1 MAVDP
6 HRLFMSVEEYLELDG
21 NGLDARYEYIDGV
34 VTMLAGGTTNHS
46 RISVNMVSLLQATLR
61 GSPCEVFN
69 SNLRVSISS
78 TRYVLP
84 DASVSCDPHDLEGE
98 NDIIYSP
105 RVIVEVLSPSTE
117 ATDRGKKFR
126 YYQSCPSIQEYV
138 LISTQEQAIEG
149 SLRPRRLSEYIGQEK
164 IKGNLSILLEAARRR
179 NESVDHVLLYGPPGL
194 GKTTLCNIIAVE
206 MGVNLKTTSGPAIEH
221 AGDLASILTSLQ
233 AGEVLFIGEKHPLS
247 PAGEKCPYSA
257 FEDLAICCGIRK
269 APGRRALRLSLPP
282 FLFVSTTPP
291 GSPLTA

>member
-6 HRLFMSVEEYLELDG
+6 HRLFMSVEEYLELDR
-21 NGLDARYEYIDGV
+21 NSLDARYEYIDGV

-46 RISVNMVSLLQATLR
+46 RISVNMVSLLQAALR
-61 GSPCEVFN
+61 GNSCEVFN

-138 LISTQEQAIEG
+138 LISTQEQAVDVY
-149 SLRPRRLSEYIGQEK
+149 RRASD
-164 IKGNLSILLEAARRR
+164 NLWTLHPFGPGDGVELKSINVSISLEA
-179 NESVDHVLLYGPPGL
+179 LYENVTFPL
-194 GKTTLCNIIAVE
+194 GE
-206 MGVNLKTTSGPAIEH
+206 EH
-221 AGDLASILTSLQ
+221 
-233 AGEVLFIGEKHPLS
+233 E
-247 PAGEKCPYSA
+247 
-257 FEDLAICCGIRK
+257 R
-269 APGRRALRLSLPP
+269 
-282 FLFVSTTPP
+282 
-291 GSPLTA
+291 